1 MVRVDTL
8 LFGLALALP
17 TFAAP
22 AFSKTRNAR
31 DATMER
37 IHGVAS
43 CPAGWKSFVT
53 RNAVALPDVL
63 GDDVWA
69 LIGNFCDPAWQ
80 GFDVHSIKGNCPSS
94 KTRRTLG
101 AFDLTFTDRLDLH
114 IVPAPRS
121 PSSKL
126 ANSKGKSPIY
136 GKGVDGPQAQVH
148 AAVVPAPPAPVP
160 AVQAREDGRIW
171 VQSWNTLGMPTFG
184 DLRVK
189 EMYHL
194 LKVQESETGAVVSWD
209 ATGCSPDPEDAAF
222 VLEEVHDGALNFVA
236 MVLGEGQSSVL

>member
-1 MVRVDTL
+1 ML
-8 LFGLALALP
+8 
-17 TFAAP
+17 
-22 AFSKTRNAR
+22 
-31 DATMER
+31 
-37 IHGVAS
+37 
-43 CPAGWKSFVT
+43 
-53 RNAVALPDVL
+53 
-63 GDDVWA
+63 
-69 LIGNFCDPAWQ
+69 Q
-80 GFDVHSIKGNCPSS
+80 SIKGNCPSS

-126 ANSKGKSPIY
+126 AKSKGKSPIY

-209 ATGCSPDPEDAAF
+209 ATGESDAA
-222 VLEEVHDGALNFVA
+222 ERIGNG
-236 MVLGEGQSSVL
+236 LGWDDRSRRNQDARQTRRMPRSCWRRCTTGP